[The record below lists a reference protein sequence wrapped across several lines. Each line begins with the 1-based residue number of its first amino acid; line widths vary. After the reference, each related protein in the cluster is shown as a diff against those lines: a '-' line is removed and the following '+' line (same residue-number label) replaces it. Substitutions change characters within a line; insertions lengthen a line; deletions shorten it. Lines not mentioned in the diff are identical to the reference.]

1 MKFWKFSIAAVGLAA
16 MLAGCGGGGGGGGG
30 GTASSSGGGGSS
42 SSCPKGGTT
51 SGTGTETVTINPDP
65 NTIGRFDP
73 KTVNA
78 KVGDTIEWTWADTA
92 SPHTVTANDGSF
104 DSCTQNA
111 GFKFFVTVSKA
122 GDIQYHCTL
131 HSGMVGDIKVS

>member
-1 MKFWKFSIAAVGLAA
+1 LKFSIAAVGLAA
-16 MLAGCGGGGGGGGG
+16 VLAGCGGGGTGS
-30 GTASSSGGGGSS
+30 SSSGSGSGSGSS

-51 SGTGTETVTINPDP
+51 SGTAAQTVTINADP
-65 NTIGRFDP
+65 NTIGRYDP
-73 KTVNA
+73 KTINA

-92 SPHTVTANDGSF
+92 SPHTVTANDGTF

-111 GFKFFVTVSKA
+111 GYKFFVTVNKA